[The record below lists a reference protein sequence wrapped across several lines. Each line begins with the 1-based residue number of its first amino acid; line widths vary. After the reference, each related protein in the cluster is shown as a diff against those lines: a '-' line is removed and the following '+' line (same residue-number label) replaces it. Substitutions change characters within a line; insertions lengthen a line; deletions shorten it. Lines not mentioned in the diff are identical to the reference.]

1 MKAIFPCNGT
11 MVIKKSDL
19 DSLKSYYKTQ
29 LITSKL
35 NDFAKVSKNIIQVGN
50 FNYLPQNSNIILEP
64 AELLSLDKLKSVLNL
79 PPKTAS
85 TTQNNLEDDEYDE
98 SDLIDD
104 SDLLSNPFFTT
115 LRPLD

>member
-1 MKAIFPCNGT
+1 MKAVFPCNGT
-11 MVIKKSDL
+11 MVINKSDL
-19 DSLKSYYKTQ
+19 EPLKAFYKTQ

-35 NDFAKVSKNIIQVGN
+35 NDFAKISKNVIQVGN

-64 AELLSLDKLKSVLNL
+64 TELLSLDKLKKVLNL
-79 PPKTAS
+79 QPKTVS